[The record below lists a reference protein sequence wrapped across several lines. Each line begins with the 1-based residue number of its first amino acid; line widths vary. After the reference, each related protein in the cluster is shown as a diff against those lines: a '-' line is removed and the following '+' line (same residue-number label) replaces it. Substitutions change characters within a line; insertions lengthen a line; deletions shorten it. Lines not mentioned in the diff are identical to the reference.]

1 MIYHFSPY
9 LEAVKNKGYEVLFCY
24 DMFDELVME
33 QMAKFKDKV
42 PFSIE
47 NDIMDDDMDVKN
59 VEEKLK
65 DDEIPTADQEGLVE
79 WAKQVK
85 LRDF

>member
-1 MIYHFSPY
+1 M
-9 LEAVKNKGYEVLFCY
+9 LFCY

-47 NDIMDDDMDVKN
+47 NDIMDDDIDVKN

-65 DDEIPTADQEGLVE
+65 DDEISTSEQEALIE
-79 WAKQVK
+79 WAKQVTFFIFLNRQK
-85 LRDF
+85 INF

>member
-1 MIYHFSPY
+1 
-9 LEAVKNKGYEVLFCY
+9 
-24 DMFDELVME
+24 MFDELVME

-47 NDIMDDDMDVKN
+47 NDIMDDDMNVKN

-65 DDEIPTADQEGLVE
+65 DDEISTSEQEALIE
-79 WAKQVK
+79 WAKEVTFLIFSTDK
-85 LRDF
+85 K

>member
-1 MIYHFSPY
+1 
-9 LEAVKNKGYEVLFCY
+9 
-24 DMFDELVME
+24 MFDELVME

-65 DDEIPTADQEGLVE
+65 DDEISTSEQEALIE
-79 WAKQVK
+79 WAKGVTFLNFLNRQK
-85 LRDF
+85 

>member
-1 MIYHFSPY
+1 
-9 LEAVKNKGYEVLFCY
+9 
-24 DMFDELVME
+24 MFDELVME

-47 NDIMDDDMDVKN
+47 NDIMDDDMNVKN

-65 DDEIPTADQEGLVE
+65 DDEISTSEQEALIE
-79 WAKQVK
+79 WAKEVNFLIFSTDK
-85 LRDF
+85 K

>member
-1 MIYHFSPY
+1 
-9 LEAVKNKGYEVLFCY
+9 
-24 DMFDELVME
+24 MFDELVME

-65 DDEIPTADQEGLVE
+65 DDEISTSEQEALIE
-79 WAKQVK
+79 WAKEVTFFIFLNRQK
-85 LRDF
+85 INF

>member
-1 MIYHFSPY
+1 
-9 LEAVKNKGYEVLFCY
+9 
-24 DMFDELVME
+24 MFDELVME

-47 NDIMDDDMDVKN
+47 NDIMDDDMNVKN

-65 DDEIPTADQEGLVE
+65 DDEISTSEQEALIE
-79 WAKQVK
+79 WAKEVTF
-85 LRDF
+85 LYF

>member
-1 MIYHFSPY
+1 
-9 LEAVKNKGYEVLFCY
+9 
-24 DMFDELVME
+24 MFDELVME

-85 LRDF
+85 LRDL

>member
-1 MIYHFSPY
+1 
-9 LEAVKNKGYEVLFCY
+9 
-24 DMFDELVME
+24 MFDELVME

-47 NDIMDDDMDVKN
+47 NDIMDDDIDVKN

-65 DDEIPTADQEGLVE
+65 DDEISTSEQEALIE
-79 WAKQVK
+79 WAKQVTFFIFLNRQK
-85 LRDF
+85 INF